1 LPISATWNRVGPA
14 HAWAGAFVLL
24 LALLIAGCGA
34 SPVSPTPNTQT
45 PPVTHDPDPE
55 PDPTPPVPP
64 APVLRYTRL
73 VAFGD
78 SMTEGVTSLA
88 PLPWLLVATQPYPA
102 MLQGRLL
109 ARYTTQAVSVANE
122 GRAGEWAA
130 NGVTRLPGVLRSRR
144 PEVVILMEGVNDL
157 NNGATVSATANAM
170 EDMVRM
176 CVYQGTAVMLAG
188 LPPQRPG
195 GSKASSA
202 ALVGPYNDRLR
213 AVAAAKGAEFV
224 DIAAAFGG
232 DLSLISADGLHPNDA
247 GYDRIAQALYDRVVA
262 LYEKPPA
269 SMSVR
274 LR

>member
-1 LPISATWNRVGPA
+1 LPISAIWNRTEPA

-24 LALLIAGCGA
+24 LALLVAGCGA
-34 SPVSPTPNTQT
+34 SPVSPTPDTPT
-45 PPVTHDPDPE
+45 PPVTHDPD

-88 PLPWLLVATQPYPA
+88 PLPWLLVAAQPYPA
-102 MLQGRLL
+102 RLQGKLL

-130 NGVTRLPGVLRSRR
+130 NGVRRLPGVLSARQ

-157 NNGATVSATANAM
+157 NSGATLSATANAM

-176 CVYQGTAVMLAG
+176 CVYQGKAVVLAG

-224 DIAAAFGG
+224 DVTAAFGG

-247 GYDRIAQALYDRVVA
+247 GYDRIAQAFYDRIVA
-262 LYEKPPA
+262 LYERPA
-269 SMSVR
+269 ESLPAP